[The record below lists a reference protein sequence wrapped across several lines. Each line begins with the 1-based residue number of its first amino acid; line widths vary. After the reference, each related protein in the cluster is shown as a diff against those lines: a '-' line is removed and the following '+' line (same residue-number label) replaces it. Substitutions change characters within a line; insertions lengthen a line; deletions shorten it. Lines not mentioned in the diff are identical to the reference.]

1 MRVRL
6 LWHTPNPEVMVA
18 LAMRR
23 CYNSKPI
30 EELEKELQLKPGY
43 ERELIAK
50 ALRDKTFDVIE
61 HAVFMFEIEGV
72 SRICTHQLVRHR
84 LASYDQES
92 QRFSA
97 VEKEDFIVPHSIQ
110 SNPEAIEVYQGVLK
124 SSVEAF
130 KKLKELEIPK
140 EDARFVLPQS
150 IGTKLVIT
158 ANARSLM
165 HFFFLRLTTQAQW
178 EIRELA
184 QMMLG
189 ECRKVAPTIFK
200 DVLDSLRNSYL
211 GFLLRPNER
220 RVQEGNRGSDEG
232 T

>member
-1 MRVRL
+1 MMRVKL
-6 LWHTPNPEVMVA
+6 LWYTPSPEITVA

-23 CYNSKPI
+23 CYSAKPI
-30 EELEKELQLKPGY
+30 EELEAELASRPGY
-43 ERELIAK
+43 EKDLIAK

-61 HAVFMFEIEGV
+61 HAVFMFEIEGI
-72 SRICTHQLVRHR
+72 SRVCSHQLVRHR
-84 LASYDQES
+84 IASYDQES

-110 SNPEAIEVYQGVLK
+110 DNPAALKVYEDLLR

-130 KKLKELEIPK
+130 KKLKDLEVPK

-158 ANARSLM
+158 ANARTLM
-165 HFFFLRLTTQAQW
+165 HFFWQRTALQAQW

-184 QMMLG
+184 EMMLK
-189 ECRKVAPTIFK
+189 ECKKVAPTIFK
-200 DVLDSLRNSYL
+200 DII
-211 GFLLRPNER
+211 EA
-220 RVQEGNRGSDEG
+220 
-232 T
+232 

>member
-6 LWHTPNPEVMVA
+6 LWYTPNPEVMVA

-30 EELEKELQLKPGY
+30 EELEREIQSKPGY
-43 ERELIAK
+43 EKELIAK

-72 SRICTHQLVRHR
+72 SRVCTHQLVRHR
-84 LASYDQES
+84 IASYDQES

-97 VEKEDFIVPHSIQ
+97 VEREDFITPRTIQ
-110 SNPEAIEVYQGVLK
+110 SNPEALEIYSQFLK
-124 SSVEAF
+124 SSIETF
-130 KKLKELEIPK
+130 KKLKELEVPK

-165 HFFFLRLTTQAQW
+165 HFFYLRTATQAQW

-184 QMMLG
+184 EMMLK
-189 ECRKVAPTIFK
+189 ECRNVAPTIFK
-200 DVLDSLRNSYL
+200 DVIES
-211 GFLLRPNER
+211 
-220 RVQEGNRGSDEG
+220 
-232 T
+232 

>member
-6 LWHTPNPEVMVA
+6 LWYTPNPEIMVA

-30 EELEKELQLKPGY
+30 EELEKELQIRPGY
-43 ERELIAK
+43 EKELISK
-50 ALRDKTFDVIE
+50 AIRDKTFDVIE
-61 HAVFMFEIEGV
+61 HAVFMFEIEEV

-84 LASYDQES
+84 IASYDQES

-97 VEKEDFIVPHSIQ
+97 VEKEDFIIPNSIH
-110 SNPEAIEVYQGVLK
+110 SNPEALAVYQSVLK
-124 SSVEAF
+124 SSIEAF
-130 KKLKELEIPK
+130 KKLKELEVPK

-165 HFFFLRLTTQAQW
+165 HFFFLRMASQAQW

-184 QMMLG
+184 ELMLG

-200 DVLDSLRNSYL
+200 EIV
-211 GFLLRPNER
+211 EC
-220 RVQEGNRGSDEG
+220 
-232 T
+232 

>member
-6 LWHTPNPEVMVA
+6 MWYTPNPEVMVA

-30 EELEKELQLKPGY
+30 EELEKELETRPGY

-50 ALRDKTFDVIE
+50 AIRDKTFDVIE

-84 LASYDQES
+84 IASYDQES

-97 VEKEDFIVPHSIQ
+97 VEKEDFITPHSIH
-110 SNPEAIEVYQGVLK
+110 SNPEALEVYQKVLK
-124 SSVEAF
+124 SSIEAF
-130 KKLKELEIPK
+130 KKLKELEVPK

-165 HFFFLRLTTQAQW
+165 HFFYLRMATQAQW

-184 QMMLG
+184 GLMLQ
-189 ECRKVAPTIFK
+189 ECRKVAPSIFK
-200 DVLDSLRNSYL
+200 EIV
-211 GFLLRPNER
+211 EC
-220 RVQEGNRGSDEG
+220 
-232 T
+232 

>member
-6 LWHTPNPEVMVA
+6 LWHTPNPEIMVA

-30 EELEKELQLKPGY
+30 EELEKELQTRPGY
-43 ERELIAK
+43 EKELIAK
-50 ALRDKTFDVIE
+50 ALRDKTYDVIE

-72 SRICTHQLVRHR
+72 SRVCTHQLVRHR
-84 LASYDQES
+84 IASYDQES

-97 VEKEDFIVPHSIQ
+97 VEREDFIIPHSIQ
-110 SNPEAIEVYQGVLK
+110 SNPEALEIYQNLLKNSIET
-124 SSVEAF
+124 F
-130 KKLKELEIPK
+130 KRLKELEVPK

-165 HFFFLRLTTQAQW
+165 HFFFQRTATQAQW

-184 QMMLG
+184 EMMLA

-200 DVLDSLRNSYL
+200 DIL
-211 GFLLRPNER
+211 EA
-220 RVQEGNRGSDEG
+220 
-232 T
+232 

>member
-6 LWHTPNPEVMVA
+6 LWLTPDPEVMVA

-30 EELEKELQLKPGY
+30 EELEKELHSKPGY

-97 VEKEDFIVPHSIQ
+97 VEKEDFIIPHSIH
-110 SNPEAIEVYQGVLK
+110 SNPEALEVYQGVLK
-124 SSVEAF
+124 SSIEAF
-130 KKLKELEIPK
+130 KKLKELEIAK

-165 HFFFLRLTTQAQW
+165 HFFYLRLATQAQW

-184 QMMLG
+184 EMMLR

-200 DVLDSLRNSYL
+200 DVLES
-211 GFLLRPNER
+211 
-220 RVQEGNRGSDEG
+220 
-232 T
+232 